1 MTPVQGPDR
10 EEKLNH
16 MVLTYEKDLLRLCCA
31 YLRDID
37 LARDAVQETFLKA
50 YRRMDKFEGKSSE
63 KTWLMRIAIN
73 TCKDMLRGGWFRR
86 IDRKVDMADLPE
98 TAAPFAEPDDTITRA
113 ILSLQDDLRQVVTLR
128 YYQGCSIQEVAEV
141 LHIGRRTVHYHLDKA
156 ERALR
161 AALEDWYHAE

>member
-1 MTPVQGPDR
+1 MHQDQWLEDIMAQWEVP
-10 EEKLNH
+10 
-16 MVLTYEKDLLRLCCA
+16 LLRTCYLL
-31 YLRDID
+31 LRDAA
-37 LARDAVQETFLKA
+37 LAEDAVQETFLKA
-50 YRRMDKFEGKSSE
+50 WRARDDYRREASE
-63 KTWLMRIAIN
+63 KTWLMRIAVN

-86 IDRKVDMADLPE
+86 IDRKMDMTDLPE
-98 TAAPFAEPDDTITRA
+98 AAAPFAEPDDTITRA

-141 LHIGRRTVHYHLDKA
+141 LHIGRRTVHYRLDKA